1 MIRNYENLKSYT
13 TKDKSEII
21 EIFHPNN
28 SEIKNQSLA
37 LAVVA
42 PQKRTKLHH
51 HKNSEEVYFVLEGD
65 GIIYLDG
72 KEFKAE
78 KNNAVLIKTGLKHNI
93 KNTGSKELKFLCI
106 SSPAYNHDDTLLD

>member
-42 PQKRTKLHH
+42 PQKHTELHC
-51 HKNSEEVYFVLEGD
+51 HKNSEEVYFVLEGE

-72 KEFKAE
+72 TEVKTE
-78 KNNAVLIKTGLKHNI
+78 KNNAILIKPGLKHNI
-93 KNTGSKELKFLCI
+93 KNTGNKELKFLCI
-106 SSPAYNHDDTLLD
+106 SNPAYNHDDALLD